1 MKRVVLA
8 SSALALILGIS
19 ACGVRMKKFDK
30 NMATASPEP
39 LELVGDNVPAVIN
52 LRFPEKWFPPKAVL
66 KITPVLRYAGG
77 EKRGAAYTFQGDNV
91 QENNPTVSYE
101 DGGNVNM
108 HFSVPY
114 DSRMQKS
121 SLYLTFDALNNGSKV
136 DLPEVNIGSGVLS
149 TSQLATASSALAVF
163 APDDF
168 QRIVKDSYD
177 ADIMFEIQRAD
188 VSDSKLRDEA
198 VEEWRDIV
206 ENAKETPNQDVS
218 VEIQAYASPDGGV
231 KLNRGLSETREKN
244 TKRAIT
250 KDLKKANINDVAID
264 SRYTAQDWDG
274 FRKLVENSDI
284 QDKELIIRILEMYPN
299 SEQREEQIKNL
310 SSVFSKLADD
320 ILPKLRRSRLIA
332 NVTTIGK
339 SDEEILGWLD
349 SHPGMLSLEEL
360 LYAAK
365 LQVNDT
371 QKEVTYNIIRKIYPK
386 DYRSYN
392 NLGVLAWNRGDKKMA
407 SQWFSMASEKKTNP
421 YSSVNMGL
429 MAIDKGDMAKAENDI
444 TLGSTISD
452 AGHILGL
459 LYLKK
464 GQYAEAQKAFGQDKS
479 NNAAVAQILNSDY
492 AAAINTLKNIEKPN
506 AETYYLMSVVS
517 ARTNDK
523 VEMYKNLKE
532 AISNKQSLKYR
543 AKMDMEFNKYMSE
556 PEFISLV
563 K

>member
-1 MKRVVLA
+1 MKRIVLV
-8 SSALALILGIS
+8 SSAFALFLSVCGCGIK
-19 ACGVRMKKFDK
+19 MKNFDK
-30 NMATASPEP
+30 SMATATPEP

-52 LRFPEKWFPPKAVL
+52 LRFPEKWFPPKAIL
-66 KITPVLRYAGG
+66 KVTPVLRYAGG
-77 EKRGAAYTFQGDNV
+77 EKRGAAYTFQGEKV
-91 QENNPTVSYE
+91 QENNPTINYQ

-121 SLYLTFDALNNGSKV
+121 NLLLTFDAINDGSKV
-136 DLPEVNIGSGVLS
+136 VLPEVTIGSGVLS
-149 TSQLATASSALAVF
+149 TSQLATASSASAVF
-163 APDDF
+163 APDAF
-168 QRIVKDSYD
+168 ERIVKDSYD
-177 ADIMFEIQRAD
+177 ADIMFEIQRAN

-231 KLNRGLSETREKN
+231 KLNRDLSENREKN
-244 TKRAIT
+244 TKKAI
-250 KDLKKANINDVAID
+250 KNDFKKARIGGVAID

-274 FRKLVENSDI
+274 FRKLVESSNI

-310 SSVFSKLADD
+310 SSVFSKLAED

-332 NVTTIGK
+332 NVTTVGK

-371 QKEVTYNIIRKIYPK
+371 QKEVTYNIIKKIYPK
-386 DYRSYN
+386 DYRAYN

-407 SQWFSMASEKKTNP
+407 SQWFTMASEKQTNP
-421 YSSVNMGL
+421 YSSVNIGL
-429 MAIDKGDMAKAENDI
+429 MAIDAGDMPKAENNI
-444 TLGSTISD
+444 VVGSDLAD
-452 AGHILGL
+452 ASHILGL

-464 GQYAEAQKAFGQDKS
+464 GQYAEAQKAFGDNKS

-492 AAAINTLKNIEKPN
+492 ASAINTLKNITNPS
-506 AETYYLMSVVS
+506 AETYYLLAIVS
-517 ARTNDK
+517 ARADDK
-523 VEMYKNLKE
+523 PEMYKNLKE
-532 AISNKQSLKYR
+532 AILNKPSLKYR
-543 AKMDMEFNKYMSE
+543 AQVDMEFNKYKNK
-556 PEFISLV
+556 PEFISTV